1 MTQSYTLPKAA
12 ATTSSGLERTYLHDE
27 QPAKRTAGTQAA
39 QRTVCTQAA
48 QRNAGT
54 QAAQRTV
61 CTQAVQRI
69 VGTQAVQRVVCTPDV
84 QRTVGKQA
92 VQRTVGVE
100 VYHHQQ
106 VGIGHDPKAAGIAEN
121 E

>member
-1 MTQSYTLPKAA
+1 
-12 ATTSSGLERTYLHDE
+12 
-27 QPAKRTAGTQAA
+27 
-39 QRTVCTQAA
+39 
-48 QRNAGT
+48 
-54 QAAQRTV
+54 
-61 CTQAVQRI
+61 VQRI